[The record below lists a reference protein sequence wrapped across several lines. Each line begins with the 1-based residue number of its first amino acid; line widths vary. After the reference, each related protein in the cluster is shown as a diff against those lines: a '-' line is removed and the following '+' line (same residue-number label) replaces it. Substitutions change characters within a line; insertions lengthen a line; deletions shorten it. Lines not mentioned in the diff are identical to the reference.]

1 MFNLAMTTF
10 VHIGMIGLTLYFIK
24 IIFEKGGK

>member
-10 VHIGMIGLTLYFIK
+10 VHIGMIGFVLYFIK
-24 IIFEKGGK
+24 ELFDE

>member
-10 VHIGMIGLTLYFIK
+10 VHIGMIGFILYFIK
-24 IIFEKGGK
+24 EVFDEK

>member
-10 VHIGMIGLTLYFIK
+10 VHIGMIGFILYFIK
-24 IIFEKGGK
+24 VIFDGR

>member
-1 MFNLAMTTF
+1 MINYLLTII
-10 VHIGMIGLTLYFIK
+10 VHIGMIGFTLYFIK

>member
-10 VHIGMIGLTLYFIK
+10 VHIGMIGFILYFIK
-24 IIFEKGGK
+24 ELFDDR

>member
-1 MFNLAMTTF
+1 MFNLAMTTI
-10 VHIGMIGLTLYFIK
+10 VHIGMIGFTLYFIK

>member
-1 MFNLAMTTF
+1 MINDLLTII
-10 VHIGMIGLTLYFIK
+10 VHIGMIGFILYFIK

>member
-10 VHIGMIGLTLYFIK
+10 VHIGMIGFILYFIK
-24 IIFEKGGK
+24 IIFEERR

>member
-10 VHIGMIGLTLYFIK
+10 VHIGMIGFTLYFIK
-24 IIFEKGGK
+24 EVFSDE

>member
-10 VHIGMIGLTLYFIK
+10 VHIGMIGFILYFIK
-24 IIFEKGGK
+24 ELFDGR